1 MKHKNLSSVV
11 GLFIVIVIVFL
22 SLCPSLYSQSN
33 QLDSLLAVN
42 TKLEQDTTW
51 VDLQNAIS
59 WAYHTVNLDSAESYA
74 HRAKVMA
81 ENLGYQVGMA
91 RAYNLLGVV
100 ASIRDQTDLQ
110 EKWNNMALPSAEMSG
125 DSFVLSVI
133 YNDLANIYAERNEY
147 SKALAFY
154 QNALR
159 YTKEED
165 EVGQVF
171 TVGNIALLYSN
182 LGDIERANTYLKQ
195 IFNRLEQ
202 TKDPYIQSVGYLY
215 QAEYHFRTGKLDSAE
230 IASNE
235 AMAIAKANN
244 NFLIEVDCLNR
255 LADINR
261 EKRNFELAFNY
272 LNSAADITRE
282 KGLTSR
288 EIGIANEQVALYLAQ
303 EKYDDALLLLQ
314 KQKEELDTNHASYL
328 SYLSTHYRLR
338 SEAEAGRGDF
348 QAALETQRLL
358 NEVKDSLFQIR
369 QIQKMT
375 ELEVQYDLEKRQ
387 VEFDLLASE
396 KKEGEVRLKYHQTIS
411 WSLFAIL
418 VLTLIII
425 ALIWLSAKQ
434 KQQYNGQLQA
444 EVEAKTKDLRL
455 KNEELEGF
463 AHIVSH
469 DLKEPLRNIISF
481 VNLIERRKSAISQSE
496 LSTYFTFIKKGA
508 NQLFNLV
515 EDVLQFSTLGKT
527 KLSISLINMD
537 MLIQEVKTA
546 LQLKLAERNAQV
558 KVDSLPSV
566 YSSEAVLFLIF
577 KNLIENS
584 ITYNKEV
591 NPQVLISYLKLDD
604 QHQFRFQDNGIG
616 IPREFEEKVFK
627 MFFRLHN
634 RNEYEGTGLGLAI
647 VKKLLDQLNGTA
659 RFESS
664 AEGTIFYV
672 TFPIQHE
679 ATTL

>member
-1 MKHKNLSSVV
+1 MKHKDLSSVV
-11 GLFIVIVIVFL
+11 GLFIVIVMVFL
-22 SLCPSLYSQSN
+22 SLNLPLYSQSN
-33 QLDSLLAVN
+33 KLDSLLSVN
-42 TKLEQDTTW
+42 SKAAADTSW

-59 WAYHTVNLDSAESYA
+59 WEYHTVNLDSAASYA
-74 HRAKVMA
+74 HRAKTMA

-147 SKALAFY
+147 SKALEFY

-182 LGDIERANTYLKQ
+182 LGDIERANTYLKR
-195 IFNRLEQ
+195 IFERLEH
-202 TKDPYIQSVGYLY
+202 TKDPYIKSVGYLY
-215 QAEYHFRTGKLDSAE
+215 QAEYYYQAGELDSVE
-230 IASNE
+230 IASHK

-261 EKRNFELAFNY
+261 EKSNFELALTY
-272 LNSAADITRE
+272 LNSAAEITRE

-303 EKYDDALLLLQ
+303 KKYDDALQLLR

-328 SYLSTHYRLR
+328 SYLSTHYSLR
-338 SEAEAGRGDF
+338 SEAEAGRGDY

-358 NEVKDSLFQIR
+358 NEVKDSLFQVR

-387 VEFDLLASE
+387 VEFDLLAAE

-418 VLTLIII
+418 VLTFIII

-444 EVEAKTKDLRL
+444 EVEIKTKDLRL

-481 VNLIERRKSAISQSE
+481 VNLIERRKSEISKSE
-496 LSTYFTFIKKGA
+496 LNTYFTFIKKGA

-527 KLSISLINMD
+527 KPSISLID
-537 MLIQEVKTA
+537 LDKLIQEVSVA
-546 LQLKLAERNAQV
+546 LQLKLEERNAQI
-558 KVDSLPSV
+558 KADNLPSV

-577 KNLIENS
+577 KNLVENS
-584 ITYNKEV
+584 ITYNKDV
-591 NPQVLISYLKLDD
+591 NPQVDITYQKLDK
-604 QHQFRFQDNGIG
+604 QHQFQFQDNGIG
-616 IPREFEEKVFK
+616 IPMEFQEKVFK

-634 RNEYEGTGLGLAI
+634 RNDYEGTGLGLAI
-647 VKKLLDQLNGTA
+647 VKKLTDQLNGTI

-664 AEGTIFYV
+664 GEGTIFYV
-672 TFPIQHE
+672 TFPIQYE

>member
-1 MKHKNLSSVV
+1 MKHKDLSSVV
-11 GLFIVIVIVFL
+11 GFFIVIVMVFL
-22 SLCPSLYSQSN
+22 SLSLPLYSQSN
-33 QLDSLLAVN
+33 KLDSLLSVN
-42 TKLEQDTTW
+42 SKAAADTSW

-59 WAYHTVNLDSAESYA
+59 WEYHTVNLDSAASYA
-74 HRAKVMA
+74 HRAKTMA

-147 SKALAFY
+147 SKALEFY

-182 LGDIERANTYLKQ
+182 LGDIERANTYLKR
-195 IFNRLEQ
+195 IFERLEH
-202 TKDPYIQSVGYLY
+202 TKDPYIKSVGYLY
-215 QAEYHFRTGKLDSAE
+215 QAEYYYQAGELDSVE
-230 IASNE
+230 IASHK

-261 EKRNFELAFNY
+261 EKSNFELALAY
-272 LNSAADITRE
+272 LNSAAEITRE

-303 EKYDDALLLLQ
+303 KKYDDALQLLR

-328 SYLSTHYRLR
+328 SYLSTHYSLR
-338 SEAEAGRGDF
+338 SEAEAGRGDY

-358 NEVKDSLFQIR
+358 NEVKDSLFQVR

-387 VEFDLLASE
+387 VEFDLLAAE
-396 KKEGEVRLKYHQTIS
+396 KKEGEARLKYHQTIS

-418 VLTLIII
+418 VLTFIII

-444 EVEAKTKDLRL
+444 EVEIKTKDLRL

-481 VNLIERRKSAISQSE
+481 VNLIERRKSEISKSE
-496 LSTYFTFIKKGA
+496 LNTYFTFIKKGA

-527 KLSISLINMD
+527 KPSISLID
-537 MLIQEVKTA
+537 LDKLIQEVSVA
-546 LQLKLAERNAQV
+546 LQLKLEERNAQI
-558 KVDSLPSV
+558 KADNLPSV

-577 KNLIENS
+577 KNLVENS
-584 ITYNKEV
+584 ITYNKDV
-591 NPQVLISYLKLDD
+591 NPQVDIRYQKLDK
-604 QHQFRFQDNGIG
+604 QHQFQFQDNGIG
-616 IPREFEEKVFK
+616 IPMEFQEKVFK

-634 RNEYEGTGLGLAI
+634 RNDYEGTGLGLAI
-647 VKKLLDQLNGTA
+647 VKKLTDQLNGTI

-664 AEGTIFYV
+664 GEGTIFYV
-672 TFPIQHE
+672 TFPIQYE

>member
-1 MKHKNLSSVV
+1 MKHKDLSSVV
-11 GLFIVIVIVFL
+11 GLFIVIVMVFL
-22 SLCPSLYSQSN
+22 SLNLPLYSQSN
-33 QLDSLLAVN
+33 KLDSLLSVN
-42 TKLEQDTTW
+42 SKAAADTSW

-59 WAYHTVNLDSAESYA
+59 WEYHTVNLDSAASYA
-74 HRAKVMA
+74 HRAKTMA

-147 SKALAFY
+147 SKALEFY

-182 LGDIERANTYLKQ
+182 LGDIERANTYLKR
-195 IFNRLEQ
+195 IFERLEH
-202 TKDPYIQSVGYLY
+202 TKDPYIKSVGYLY
-215 QAEYHFRTGKLDSAE
+215 QAEYYYQAGELDSVE
-230 IASNE
+230 IASHK

-261 EKRNFELAFNY
+261 EKSNFELALTY
-272 LNSAADITRE
+272 LNSAAEITRE

-303 EKYDDALLLLQ
+303 KKYDDALQLLR

-328 SYLSTHYRLR
+328 SYLSTDYSLR
-338 SEAEAGRGDF
+338 SEAEAGRGDY

-358 NEVKDSLFQIR
+358 NEVKDSLFQVR

-387 VEFDLLASE
+387 VEFDLLAAE

-418 VLTLIII
+418 VLTFIII

-444 EVEAKTKDLRL
+444 EVEIKTKDLRL

-481 VNLIERRKSAISQSE
+481 VNLIERRKSEISKSE
-496 LSTYFTFIKKGA
+496 LNTYFTFIKKGA

-527 KLSISLINMD
+527 KPSISLID
-537 MLIQEVKTA
+537 LDKLIQEVSVA
-546 LQLKLAERNAQV
+546 LQLKLEERNAQI
-558 KVDSLPSV
+558 KADNLPSV

-577 KNLIENS
+577 KNLVENS
-584 ITYNKEV
+584 ITYNKDAH
-591 NPQVLISYLKLDD
+591 PQVDIRYQKLDK
-604 QHQFRFQDNGIG
+604 QHQFQFQDNGIG
-616 IPREFEEKVFK
+616 IPMEFQEKVFK

-634 RNEYEGTGLGLAI
+634 RNDYEGTGLGLAI
-647 VKKLLDQLNGTA
+647 VKKLTDQLNGTI

-664 AEGTIFYV
+664 GEGTIFYV
-672 TFPIQHE
+672 TFPIQYE

>member
-1 MKHKNLSSVV
+1 MKHKDLSSVV
-11 GLFIVIVIVFL
+11 GLFIVIVMVFL
-22 SLCPSLYSQSN
+22 SLNLPLYSQSN
-33 QLDSLLAVN
+33 KLDSLLSVN
-42 TKLEQDTTW
+42 SKAAADTSW

-59 WAYHTVNLDSAESYA
+59 WEYHTVNLDSAASYA
-74 HRAKVMA
+74 HRAKTMA

-147 SKALAFY
+147 SKALEFY

-182 LGDIERANTYLKQ
+182 LGDIERANTYLKR
-195 IFNRLEQ
+195 IFERLEH
-202 TKDPYIQSVGYLY
+202 TKDPYIKSVGYLY
-215 QAEYHFRTGKLDSAE
+215 QAEYYYQAGELDSVE
-230 IASNE
+230 IASHK

-261 EKRNFELAFNY
+261 EKSNFELALTY
-272 LNSAADITRE
+272 LNSAAEITRE

-288 EIGIANEQVALYLAQ
+288 EIGIANEQVALFLAQ
-303 EKYDDALLLLQ
+303 KKYDDALQLLR

-328 SYLSTHYRLR
+328 SYLSTHYSLR
-338 SEAEAGRGDF
+338 SEAEAGRGDY

-358 NEVKDSLFQIR
+358 NEVKDSLFQVR

-387 VEFDLLASE
+387 VEFDLLAAE
-396 KKEGEVRLKYHQTIS
+396 KKEGEARLKYHQTIS

-418 VLTLIII
+418 VLTFIII

-444 EVEAKTKDLRL
+444 EVEIETKDLRL

-481 VNLIERRKSAISQSE
+481 VNLIERRKSEISKSE
-496 LSTYFTFIKKGA
+496 LNTYFTFIKKGA

-527 KLSISLINMD
+527 KPSISLID
-537 MLIQEVKTA
+537 LDKLIQEVSVA
-546 LQLKLAERNAQV
+546 LQLKLEERNAQI
-558 KVDSLPSV
+558 KADNLPSV

-577 KNLIENS
+577 KNLVENS
-584 ITYNKEV
+584 ITYNKDV
-591 NPQVLISYLKLDD
+591 NPQVDIRYQKLDK
-604 QHQFRFQDNGIG
+604 QHQFQFQDNGIG
-616 IPREFEEKVFK
+616 IPMEFQEKVFK

-634 RNEYEGTGLGLAI
+634 RNDYEGTGLGLAI
-647 VKKLLDQLNGTA
+647 VKKLTDQLNGTI

-664 AEGTIFYV
+664 GEGTIFYV
-672 TFPIQHE
+672 TFPIQYE

>member
-11 GLFIVIVIVFL
+11 GLFIVIVMVSL
-22 SLCPSLYSQSN
+22 SLNTPLYSQSN
-33 QLDSLLAVN
+33 KLDSLLSVN
-42 TKLEQDTTW
+42 SKSEKDTTW

-59 WAYHTVNLDSAESYA
+59 WAYHTINLDSAVSYA
-74 HRAKVMA
+74 HRAKAMA

-100 ASIRDQTDLQ
+100 ASIRDQTDVQ

-195 IFNRLEQ
+195 VFNRLEQ
-202 TKDPYIQSVGYLY
+202 TKDPYIKSVGYLY
-215 QAEYHFRTGKLDSAE
+215 QAEYHHQIGKLDSAE
-230 IASNE
+230 IATKE
-235 AMAIAKANN
+235 AMTIAKANN
-244 NFLIEVDCLNR
+244 NFLIEVDCLSR

-272 LNSAADITRE
+272 LNSAADLTRE

-303 EKYDDALLLLQ
+303 EKYDDALRLLR

-328 SYLSTHYRLR
+328 SYLSTHYSLR
-338 SEAEAGRGDF
+338 AEAETGQGNF
-348 QAALETQRLL
+348 EAALETQRLL
-358 NEVKDSLFQIR
+358 NEVKDSLFQVR

-387 VEFDLLASE
+387 VEFDLLAAE

-444 EVEAKTKDLRL
+444 EVETKTKDLRL

-481 VNLIERRKSAISQSE
+481 VTLIERRKSAISQTE
-496 LSTYFTFIKKGA
+496 LNTYFTFIKKGA

-537 MLIQEVKTA
+537 MLVQEVTAA
-546 LQLKLAERNAQV
+546 LQLKIAERNAQL

-584 ITYNKEV
+584 ITYNKEA
-591 NPQVLISYLKLDD
+591 NPEVLISYLKLDD

-664 AEGTIFYV
+664 GEGTIFYV

>member
-1 MKHKNLSSVV
+1 MKHKDLSSVV
-11 GLFIVIVIVFL
+11 GLFIVIVMVFL
-22 SLCPSLYSQSN
+22 SLNLPLYSQSN
-33 QLDSLLAVN
+33 KLDSLLSVN
-42 TKLEQDTTW
+42 SKAAADTSW

-59 WAYHTVNLDSAESYA
+59 WEYHTVNLDSAASYA
-74 HRAKVMA
+74 HRAETMA

-147 SKALAFY
+147 SKALEFY

-182 LGDIERANTYLKQ
+182 LGDIERANTYLKR
-195 IFNRLEQ
+195 IFERLEH
-202 TKDPYIQSVGYLY
+202 TKDPYIKSVGYLY
-215 QAEYHFRTGKLDSAE
+215 QAEYYYQAGELDSVE
-230 IASNE
+230 IASHK

-261 EKRNFELAFNY
+261 EKSNFELALTY
-272 LNSAADITRE
+272 LNSAAEITRE

-303 EKYDDALLLLQ
+303 KKYDDALQLLR

-328 SYLSTHYRLR
+328 SYLSTHYSLR
-338 SEAEAGRGDF
+338 SEAEAGRGDY

-358 NEVKDSLFQIR
+358 NEVKDSLFQVR

-387 VEFDLLASE
+387 VEFDLLAAV
-396 KKEGEVRLKYHQTIS
+396 KKEGEARLKYHQTIS

-418 VLTLIII
+418 VLTFIII

-444 EVEAKTKDLRL
+444 EVEIKTKDLRL

-481 VNLIERRKSAISQSE
+481 VNLIERRKSEISKSE
-496 LSTYFTFIKKGA
+496 LNTYFTFIKKGA

-527 KLSISLINMD
+527 KPSISLID
-537 MLIQEVKTA
+537 LDKLIQEVSVA
-546 LQLKLAERNAQV
+546 LQLKLEERNAQI
-558 KVDSLPSV
+558 KADNLPSV

-577 KNLIENS
+577 KNLVENS
-584 ITYNKEV
+584 ITYNKDAH
-591 NPQVLISYLKLDD
+591 PQVDITYQKLDK
-604 QHQFRFQDNGIG
+604 QHQFQFQDNGIG
-616 IPREFEEKVFK
+616 IPMEFQEKVFK

-634 RNEYEGTGLGLAI
+634 RNDYEGTGLGLAI
-647 VKKLLDQLNGTA
+647 VKKLTDQLNGTI

-664 AEGTIFYV
+664 GEGTIFYV
-672 TFPIQHE
+672 TFPIQYE